1 MSFLHDGDKRSAFP
15 FRARALHDAAMST
28 NAWVL
33 SQDADLHL
41 RGGVRAR
48 VTWPPATAA
57 ERPPLLVL
65 VPPRGEQAEADL
77 CRELAV
83 RIPAV
88 VLAAGPGTLG
98 AARETL
104 EWGADHAAELG
115 ADADRIVLAG
125 DHRGATV
132 VAALARHSRDRGWP
146 AIAHVV
152 LIDARAAADTADAL
166 APLFRVAI
174 RSSRASRAGTPAV
187 SGPADRARAA
197 GSGRPRGGRR

>member
-1 MSFLHDGDKRSAFP
+1 MSFLHDRDKRSAFP
-15 FRARALHDAAMST
+15 FRASALHDPGMS

-33 SQDADLHL
+33 SQDAELHL

-57 ERPPLLVL
+57 ARPPLLVL
-65 VPPRGEQAEADL
+65 VPPRGERADADL

-88 VLAAGPGTLG
+88 VLAAAPGTFG
-98 AARETL
+98 AAREAL

-115 ADADRIVLAG
+115 ADPDRIVLAG
-125 DHRGATV
+125 EHRGAPV
-132 VAALARHSRDRGWP
+132 VAALARHARDRGWP

-152 LIDARAAADTADAL
+152 LIDPRAASDTADAL

-174 RSSRASRAGTPAV
+174 RSPGSSAAGTPAA
-187 SGPADRARAA
+187 SGPAGRERAA
-197 GSGRPRGGRR
+197 ATARRRGARR